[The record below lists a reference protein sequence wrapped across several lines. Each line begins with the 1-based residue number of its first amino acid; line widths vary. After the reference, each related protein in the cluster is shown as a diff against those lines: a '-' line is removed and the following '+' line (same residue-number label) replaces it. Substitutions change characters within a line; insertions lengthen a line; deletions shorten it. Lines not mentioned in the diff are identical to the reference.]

1 MNDVVQAAL
10 VDGDEDSNE
19 YALTVGNTCPRR
31 NFTCLFFSPKTTA
44 CSFLFAESGMLH
56 GLVLATACVFPYF
69 GCINISFCKA
79 NNLPSSPIIPDY
91 SHRTKGPLL
100 VSRRA
105 VPTMSDNSS
114 AKSLADPALL
124 ETIDKLFQHNIG
136 DYVSLP
142 QVSL

>member
-1 MNDVVQAAL
+1 MLFKLHSLMATRIRMSTLLPLAIL
-10 VDGDEDSNE
+10 
-19 YALTVGNTCPRR
+19 ALTGILHVYFSLPRPQPAHFFLP
-31 NFTCLFFSPKTTA
+31 NQVCCMALFWLRHAS
-44 CSFLFAESGMLH
+44 SRD
-56 GLVLATACVFPYF
+56 F

-91 SHRTKGPLL
+91 SLRTKGPLL
-100 VSRRA
+100 FLRKI